1 MNDSEID
8 KILERGPHEVDAAL
22 LSRVTASIGASLRPV
37 RPMPSA
43 WMLVG
48 GLLSI
53 SVVVALV
60 YARLLGMYG
69 LHKLSGA
76 EAGAIFP
83 VLGIF
88 ACLAAMMSV
97 GEMTPGGRRMHVMN
111 PPILLVVVMVGWL
124 CLDSVLFRDYAMGSF
139 VQEGIPCLRAGLI
152 TAIPTGVG
160 AWLVLRRGF
169 AVNPVS
175 AGLAAGTFAGLAG
188 LVMLE
193 LHCPNFRAPHV
204 MVWHTAVLPVSGL
217 LGALAALSSRRS

>member
-8 KILERGPHEVDAAL
+8 KIFERGPQEVDPAL
-22 LSRVTASIGASLRPV
+22 LGRVTTSIGASLRPV
-37 RPMPSA
+37 RPMPGVWTMA
-43 WMLVG
+43 G

-53 SVVVALV
+53 LLFLAIL
-60 YARLLGMYG
+60 YARQLGMHG

-76 EAGAIFP
+76 EAGAIFS

-88 ACLAAMMSV
+88 ACLAAMLSV
-97 GEMTPGGRRMHVMN
+97 GEMTPGGRRMN
-111 PPILLVVVMVGWL
+111 PAMLLVVVMVGWV
-124 CLDSVLFRDYAMGSF
+124 CLDAVLFRDYDMGAF
-139 VQEGIPCLRAGLI
+139 IRQGYPCLRAGLI

-160 AWLVLRRGF
+160 SWLVLRRGF

-217 LGALAALSSRRS
+217 MGALVALIFRRS

>member
-8 KILERGPHEVDAAL
+8 KIFERGPQEVDPEL
-22 LSRVTASIGASLRPV
+22 LVRVTASIGASLRPV

-43 WMLVG
+43 WTMAA

-53 SVVVALV
+53 LLFLAI
-60 YARLLGMYG
+60 AFAGLLGMHG
-69 LHKLSGA
+69 LHKLTGA

-88 ACLAAMMSV
+88 ACLAAIMSV
-97 GEMTPGGRRMHVMN
+97 GEMTPGGRRMN
-111 PPILLVVVMVGWL
+111 PAMLLVAVMVGWL
-124 CLDSVLFRDYAMGSF
+124 CLEAVLLRDYDMGAF
-139 VQEGIPCLRAGLI
+139 IREGYPCLRAGLL

-160 AWLVLRRGF
+160 SWLVLRRGL
-169 AVNPVS
+169 AVNPAS

-204 MVWHTAVLPVSGL
+204 MVWHTAVIPVSGL
-217 LGALAALSSRRS
+217 MGALTAFIFRQRS

>member
-8 KILERGPHEVDAAL
+8 KLIERGPQEVDPEL
-22 LSRVTASIGASLRPV
+22 LGRVTASIGASLRPV
-37 RPMPSA
+37 RPMPGV
-43 WMLVG
+43 WVLVA

-53 SVVVALV
+53 SIVMALI

-76 EAGAIFP
+76 EASAIFS

-97 GEMTPGGRRMHVMN
+97 GEMIPGGRRMN
-111 PPILLVVVMVGWL
+111 PAMLLVVVMVGWV
-124 CLDSVLFRDYAMGSF
+124 CLDAVLFRDYDMGAF
-139 VQEGIPCLRAGLI
+139 IRQGYPCLRAGLI
-152 TAIPTGVG
+152 TAIPAGVG
-160 AWLVLRRGF
+160 SWLVLRRGF

-217 LGALAALSSRRS
+217 MGALVALIFRRS

>member
-8 KILERGPHEVDAAL
+8 RILERGPHEVDAAL

-43 WMLVG
+43 WVLVG

-60 YARLLGMYG
+60 YARQLGMYG

-76 EAGAIFP
+76 EAGAIFS

-97 GEMTPGGRRMHVMN
+97 GEMTPGGRRMN
-111 PPILLVVVMVGWL
+111 PAMLLVVVMVGWVFL
-124 CLDSVLFRDYAMGSF
+124 TAVLFRDYDMGAF
-139 VQEGIPCLRAGLI
+139 VRQGYPCLRAGLI

-204 MVWHTAVLPVSGL
+204 MVWHTAVIPVSGL
-217 LGALAALSSRRS
+217 MGALAALSFRRS